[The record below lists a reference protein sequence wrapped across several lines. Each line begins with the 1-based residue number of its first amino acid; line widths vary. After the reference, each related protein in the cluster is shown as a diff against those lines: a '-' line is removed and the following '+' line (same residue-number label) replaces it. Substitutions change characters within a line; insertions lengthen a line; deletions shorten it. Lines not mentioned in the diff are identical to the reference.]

1 MIAATARQVDQ
12 ATQDMSQFASS
23 VAIDTQS
30 VAAASEQALANSQAV
45 AAAAEQLASSINEI
59 ASQILRTSQ
68 TTQLAVVSGESA
80 ATTMQ
85 SLKDAVSRISEV
97 TKLIGEI
104 ASQTNLLA
112 LNATIEAARAG
123 EAGRRFSVVAAEVK
137 NLATQTA
144 RSTDD
149 INRQIANIQGVTD
162 LAVGAMTDVS
172 DRIREIDAAATTIAA
187 AIKQQGAA
195 TSEIARNVSQTTS
208 AALEVSE
215 KIQNVSTGASSVK
228 GHANDVRTSIGD
240 VTTSIGGLRE
250 ILVRVVR
257 TSTADANRRM
267 AIRHLVAASG
277 KVSDSAGRQYD
288 GEILDVSETGTR
300 IRCSSAMRPGE
311 GGFLKLPNVAA
322 ALPFIVRDAAG
333 DILHVE
339 FQLSEPLAAS
349 YRQWLNVQI
358 KSGSS
363 QAA

>member
-137 NLATQTA
+137 NLVDERQGLRGGDGRNLTDGGRQEGSR
-144 RSTDD
+144 RST
-149 INRQIANIQGVTD
+149 IAPALQSGDRTD
-162 LAVGAMTDVS
+162 
-172 DRIREIDAAATTIAA
+172 
-187 AIKQQGAA
+187 
-195 TSEIARNVSQTTS
+195 
-208 AALEVSE
+208 
-215 KIQNVSTGASSVK
+215 
-228 GHANDVRTSIGD
+228 
-240 VTTSIGGLRE
+240 
-250 ILVRVVR
+250 
-257 TSTADANRRM
+257 
-267 AIRHLVAASG
+267 ASG
-277 KVSDSAGRQYD
+277 G
-288 GEILDVSETGTR
+288 
-300 IRCSSAMRPGE
+300 
-311 GGFLKLPNVAA
+311 
-322 ALPFIVRDAAG
+322 
-333 DILHVE
+333 
-339 FQLSEPLAAS
+339 
-349 YRQWLNVQI
+349 
-358 KSGSS
+358 
-363 QAA
+363 